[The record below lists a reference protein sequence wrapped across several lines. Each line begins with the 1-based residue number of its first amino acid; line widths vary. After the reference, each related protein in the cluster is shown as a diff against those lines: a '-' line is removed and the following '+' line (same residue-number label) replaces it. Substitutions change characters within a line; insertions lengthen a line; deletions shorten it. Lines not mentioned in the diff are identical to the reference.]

1 MRDIPK
7 PDMAPRSGVP
17 ERVYLGDGCYATF
30 DGLGIWLT
38 TENGVE
44 VTNEVYLEPIALAAL
59 VQFAAECGLA
69 SFSGPSARL

>member
-1 MRDIPK
+1 
-7 PDMAPRSGVP
+7 MAPRSGVP

-44 VTNEVYLEPIALAAL
+44 VTNLLGADSLGGARAVR
-59 VQFAAECGLA
+59 CGVW
-69 SFSGPSARL
+69 FG